1 MPSVL
6 ITGASRGIGLEFAR
20 QYGAEGWRVLATC
33 RDPAAAPE
41 LGAIAQ
47 ASDGRM
53 TVHALDVRDRARV
66 AALAAELAGEPLDIL
81 LNNAGAMGSRPQ
93 GLGQIDDAVWA
104 EVLDINIMG
113 PFRMAEA
120 FVDHVAAGERKLIV
134 TLSSRM
140 GSMAE
145 NTGGSYIY
153 RSSKAGVNAVVTSLA
168 IDLAERGIVS
178 MCFHP
183 GWVQTDMG
191 GANAAVTP
199 KESVAGMR
207 RVIDGLG
214 PKDNGRFYNHD
225 GSPIAW

>member
-6 ITGASRGIGLEFAR
+6 ITGASRGIGLEFTR
-20 QYGAEGWRVLATC
+20 QYGAEGWRVFATC
-33 RDPAAAPE
+33 RDPAAAAE
-41 LGAIAQ
+41 LSAIAQ
-47 ASDGRM
+47 ASDGRVS
-53 TVHALDVRDRARV
+53 VHALDVRDRAGV
-66 AALAAELAGEPLDIL
+66 AALAAEFAGEPLDIL
-81 LNNAGAMGSRPQ
+81 LNNAGAMGPRPQ
-93 GLGQIDDAVWA
+93 GLGQIDDAIWA

-120 FVDHVAAGERKLIV
+120 FVEHVAAGERKLIV

-145 NTGGSYIY
+145 NTGSHYMY

-168 IDLAERGIVS
+168 IDLAERGITS

-191 GANAAVTP
+191 GAGAAVAPT
-199 KESVAGMR
+199 ESVTGMR

-214 PKDNGRFYNHD
+214 PDDNGRFYNFD
-225 GSPIAW
+225 GAPIAW